1 MVTRKQEVEQI
12 LADHFFWDKV
22 LQITV
27 HNDGTVDVSG
37 DGSLVFKDDIGVT
50 WNQLP
55 FKFGKFSSNLMMA
68 GAGLRTL
75 EGFPE
80 EIIDGRLVVSRN
92 NLKNFKGGPK
102 RVDDGVSAR
111 NMPYLTS
118 LEGFPTQI
126 NGWVRLDYDP
136 NLPLLRTLVAK
147 KGIVLFPSGPR
158 TERIENIMDKYA
170 GQGRAAV
177 IDCKRDLVAAGFEG
191 NARW

>member
-1 MVTRKQEVEQI
+1 MVTRKKEVEQI
-12 LADHFFWDKV
+12 LTDHFSWEPETKIKV
-22 LQITV
+22 RA
-27 HNDGTVDVSG
+27 DGTVDV
-37 DGSLVFKDDIGVT
+37 DGEGGLVFKDDSGVT
-50 WNQLP
+50 WSNLP
-55 FKFGKFSSNLMMA
+55 FKFGKFRGNLMMT
-68 GAGLRTL
+68 GAGLETL

-102 RVDDGVSAR
+102 RADNGVSAR
-111 NMPYLTS
+111 NMPYLAS
-118 LEGFPTQI
+118 LDGFPTQI

-147 KGIVLFPSGPR
+147 KGILLFPTGER
-158 TERIENIMDKYA
+158 ITRIENIMDKYA

-177 IDCKRDLVAAGFEG
+177 IDCKRALVAAGFEG